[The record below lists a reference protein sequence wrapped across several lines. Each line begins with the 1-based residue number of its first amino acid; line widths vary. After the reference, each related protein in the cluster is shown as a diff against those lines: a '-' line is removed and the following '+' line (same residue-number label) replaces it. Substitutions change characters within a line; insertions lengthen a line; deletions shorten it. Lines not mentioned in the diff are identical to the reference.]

1 MEIRRPDRQQPGERL
16 DGMLD
21 ARFHVGKEIVLIKLT
36 AAAIEAV
43 AILPQKTDV
52 VLVEA
57 FQRLPVVHR
66 NDAFLDDGIDPV
78 EEKDVP
84 ADLKIIRIHRAPNL
98 QRECL
103 PMSQSIR

>member
-1 MEIRRPDRQQPGERL
+1 
-16 DGMLD
+16 MLD
-21 ARFHVGKEIVLIKLT
+21 ARFHVGKEIILIELT

-43 AILPQKTDV
+43 ALLPQKTDV

-57 FQRLPVVHR
+57 FQRLAVVLCD
-66 NDAFLDDGIDPV
+66 NALLADGLDPV
-78 EEKDVP
+78 EEKDVS

-103 PMSQSIR
+103 QMSQSIR